1 MPLPFIA
8 GIAAGA
14 LTVLAWNKRDELT
27 QKACDE
33 MQKGKDLLVENIQ
46 KSKDKISEVLSN
58 KDKESSKTKKTT
70 TRKRST
76 SSKSKTTKENKDQGA

>member
-1 MPLPFIA
+1 MPLPFIV

-14 LTVLAWNKRDELT
+14 LTVLAWNKRDELK
-27 QKACDE
+27 QKACHE

-46 KSKDKISEVLSN
+46 KSKDKISNVLSS
-58 KDKESSKTKKTT
+58 KDEENLKTKKTT

-76 SSKSKTTKENKDQGA
+76 TGKSKTTKENKD